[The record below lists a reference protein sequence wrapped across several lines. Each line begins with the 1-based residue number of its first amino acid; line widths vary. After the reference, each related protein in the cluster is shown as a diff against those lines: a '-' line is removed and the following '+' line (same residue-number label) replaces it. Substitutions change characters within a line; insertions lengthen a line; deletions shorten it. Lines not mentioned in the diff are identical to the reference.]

1 MKILLVGEYYS
12 ENLGDPLLCQ
22 TVEKVIKE
30 YYPDA
35 EIVPFDMNGKIS
47 VDVYYKPKTN
57 PVLESFMKYLCNHYL
72 YYRRAAICRTY
83 IKDKGRCQRVWYRLG
98 ELLHNNKFDLVIF
111 AGGSI
116 FMDYFSGIIYLI
128 LARLALTRVKIL
140 FHACGMST
148 LNEDG
153 EYLLRRALR
162 SKKIVSISLRDS
174 YERFIQMFPV
184 NAKVQETFD
193 TALCCSRYFA
203 PSDER
208 RTQLGIGMID
218 RCYDQQMMLIRALL
232 TSNYNW
238 KAFTN
243 GSPYDQAYAEKL
255 LSVAGI
261 PTEKIGEYLIDRPET
276 AEELVKSI
284 TGFQKI
290 ISFRMHSQIVAASFG
305 IASFG
310 YAWDE
315 KVVTLYEK
323 LGFPQGCAQ
332 KTLNLNQAEKGLLQY
347 GEEVHL
353 HALKQGDKSCE
364 CLISAI
370 ENVMKDKK
378 VRKD

>member
-1 MKILLVGEYYS
+1 
-12 ENLGDPLLCQ
+12 
-22 TVEKVIKE
+22 
-30 YYPDA
+30 
-35 EIVPFDMNGKIS
+35 
-47 VDVYYKPKTN
+47 
-57 PVLESFMKYLCNHYL
+57 
-72 YYRRAAICRTY
+72 
-83 IKDKGRCQRVWYRLG
+83 
-98 ELLHNNKFDLVIF
+98 
-111 AGGSI
+111 
-116 FMDYFSGIIYLI
+116 
-128 LARLALTRVKIL
+128 
-140 FHACGMST
+140 
-148 LNEDG
+148 
-153 EYLLRRALR
+153 
-162 SKKIVSISLRDS
+162 
-174 YERFIQMFPV
+174 
-184 NAKVQETFD
+184 
-193 TALCCSRYFA
+193 
-203 PSDER
+203 
-208 RTQLGIGMID
+208 MID

-347 GEEVHL
+347 GEEVHH

-378 VRKD
+378 S